1 MTPQEEWS
9 PSVFCGVSTPPP
21 EETVPTSIPQTPN
34 SQVTFAVR
42 SFNTIHFL
50 CDDLDFIMSM

>member
-34 SQVTFAVR
+34 SQVIYVVR
-42 SFNTIHFL
+42 SF
-50 CDDLDFIMSM
+50 